1 MKFSI
6 YSEMQSWPG
15 KPIPQLYWETMEQV
29 QNADRLGYDAYAIIE
44 HFFFPKFSASPDPIA
59 FFSAAAQRTRS
70 INFRT
75 LVHVL
80 PYHNPM
86 VLASRIAAADI
97 LTGGRYEFGFG
108 RGHGWIP
115 PRAGVALGE
124 TKDRYDEAMEIIWK
138 AFTEEERF
146 SHEGKHFNVW
156 DAAIV
161 PRPDPARKFRI
172 FLGGT
177 SDSTYVLAG
186 ERGWGMVVPPLLPYE
201 ALREQLD
208 LYRRTCAEHGNEPD
222 IVWIHAC
229 YLDED
234 RDVARREAEEGMKGF
249 LAGNASPLVEYDQ
262 PSADE
267 FNAAGYGFYAAG
279 ILEQLAETPYDE
291 MIAGDLIWVGTP
303 QDVIERI
310 EAVVEVCEGLTEI
323 SITVNP
329 GGFEHW
335 QAIKNQELFAHR
347 VMPHFK
353 GAAQREVATATA

>member
-15 KPIPQLYWETMEQV
+15 KPVEQLYAETMEQV
-29 QNADRLGYDAYAIIE
+29 VNADRLGYDAYSMVE
-44 HFFFPKFSASPDPIA
+44 HFFFPKFSASPDPMA
-59 FFSAAAQRTRS
+59 FFAAAAQRTQS

-115 PRAGVALGE
+115 ARAGVPLRE
-124 TKDRYDEAMEIIWK
+124 TRDRYEEAMEILWR
-138 AFTEEERF
+138 AFNEERF
-146 SHEGKHFNVW
+146 SHDGKLWNVW
-156 DAAIV
+156 DSGIV
-161 PRPDPARKFRI
+161 PRPDPSRRFRV

-177 SDSTYVLAG
+177 SDATYVLAG

-208 LYRRTCAEHGNEPD
+208 LYRATCREHGNEPD
-222 IVWIHAC
+222 IVWIHAA
-229 YLDED
+229 YLDER
-234 RDVARREAEEGMKGF
+234 RDTARREAEEGMKGF

-267 FNAAGYGFYAAG
+267 LNAAGYGFYAAG
-279 ILEQLAETPYDE
+279 ILEKLAQTPYDE

-303 QDVIERI
+303 TDVIERI
-310 EAVVEVCEGLTEI
+310 EAVRDVCEGLTEV

-353 GAAQREVATATA
+353 PSARAAEAVRA